1 MDLPAVLMPTVPVM
15 LVSIL
20 VLFLLPSGQA
30 RQREGSTRL
39 STERATDRLARRAE
53 LAAFLRA
60 RRERLRPAH
69 VGLPDGSASG
79 RRRTPGLRREEVAQL
94 SGVGVTWYT
103 WLEQG
108 RAITASDQV
117 VDALARALVLTPG
130 EHRHL
135 RQLAGLTTPDRES
148 PADSVLPRLQRLVDA
163 VTPNLAFVYDIHLD
177 YLVWNAA
184 YVRVRYDPGQLPTGR
199 RNLLWMMFTD
209 ERNRSCMER
218 WEPAARAML
227 SEFRAMAGQRPGDP
241 RFAELV
247 TALAE
252 ASPDFAAWWAEYP
265 VSDFEPVTIKVD
277 HPRAGPIALELFEL
291 RLAEHPDLLM
301 CLQAPAT
308 SDDLQRVR
316 SLLGDR

>member
-1 MDLPAVLMPTVPVM
+1 M
-15 LVSIL
+15 
-20 VLFLLPSGQA
+20 
-30 RQREGSTRL
+30 STD
-39 STERATDRLARRAE
+39 RATDRLARRAE

-69 VGLPDGSASG
+69 VGLPDGSATG

-184 YVRVRYDPGQLPTGR
+184 YVRVRYDPGQLPSGR

-301 CLQAPAT
+301 CLQAPAA
-308 SDDLQRVR
+308 SDDMQRVR
-316 SLLGDR
+316 SLLDDR